1 MRARTL
7 LVAKRA
13 FSSSLTPPPAITTSP
28 LDGVKILDMTRVLAG
43 PFATMILSDLG
54 AEVIKVE
61 RPGGGDD
68 TRSWGPPF
76 IEGNEGRQSAYFLS
90 VNRNKQSICVDMKSK
105 KGNQILQQLAA
116 KSDVLV
122 ENYVPGKLASLG
134 LGYETLSSLN
144 PGLIYC
150 SITGFGESGPDSR
163 RGGYDVVAASMGG
176 LLHVTGDP
184 DGPPTKVG
192 VAMTDLATALYAH
205 GAILAALLQRRDT
218 GKGQWIQCNLLATQ
232 VSCMTHLASNWLN
245 CSVESSRWGSAHMS
259 IVPYQTFP
267 TSDGFLTIGCGNN
280 NQFTELCKRMGEA
293 DLASEDK
300 YASNERRVENRV
312 ELIGK
317 LSKMLSSKTN
327 SQWCE
332 AFKGVSFPYG
342 PVNKMSEVFEEPQVQ
357 HLGLQQKIA
366 HPGLGQE
373 VSLVG
378 PAVNFSGSEN
388 RVRGPPPALG
398 QHTDQVLRDQLGMED
413 EEIAEL
419 RRAGVVA

>member
-1 MRARTL
+1 
-7 LVAKRA
+7 
-13 FSSSLTPPPAITTSP
+13 
-28 LDGVKILDMTRVLAG
+28 MTRVLAG

-68 TRSWGPPF
+68 TRAWGPPF
-76 IEGNEGRQSAYFLS
+76 LEGKEGRESAYFLS

-105 KGNQILQQLAA
+105 KGNQILQQLAGKA
-116 KSDVLV
+116 DILV

-134 LGYETLSSLN
+134 LGYEKLSSLN
-144 PGLIYC
+144 SGLIYC
-150 SITGFGESGPDSR
+150 SITGFGESGPDSQ

-184 DGPPTKVG
+184 AGPPTKVG

-205 GAILAALLQRRDT
+205 GAILAALLQRRET

-280 NQFTELCKRMGEA
+280 NQFAELCSRMGEA
-293 DLASEDK
+293 DLSREEK
-300 YASNERRVENRV
+300 YSSNERRVENRL
-312 ELIGK
+312 ELVGK
-317 LSKMLSSKTN
+317 LSKVLGSKTN

-357 HLGLQQKIA
+357 HLELQQKIA

-373 VSLVG
+373 VSVVG
-378 PAVNFSGSEN
+378 PAVNYSGSEN

-398 QHTDQVLRDQLGMED
+398 QHTDQVLRDQLTMD
-413 EEIAEL
+413 DDEIAEL
-419 RRAGVVA
+419 RRSGVIA